1 MRSRAEEQRL
11 ETIEQASFGR
21 LSVAHQLEE
30 TATVSDELARELK
43 RLLGVAE
50 RVAATNHALAG
61 RSRQQEWGQME
72 LMDYPYLR

>member
-1 MRSRAEEQRL
+1 MTATSLRMSTPHTRGE
-11 ETIEQASFGR
+11 F
-21 LSVAHQLEE
+21 E